1 VPTLEE
7 RFTYH
12 EGRPLRYLTG
22 GSGPPILLCHGFLGS
37 AENFED
43 WFDAL
48 LPRRTVIAPDL
59 PGFGRSAPLNGAHIA
74 TSMARAA
81 LTAVDHAGI
90 GDFDVAGLCLG
101 TPVALAVQRARPH
114 AVKTMVL
121 HTPLLAP
128 RLVRRRFHFQVGV
141 MLSGPVYPV
150 IVWCGHQRRISDLY
164 KRMMVEGSDVDPR
177 AAQAN
182 FDNQMR
188 SNPRAAK
195 EWLSDGLRRNDLMQL
210 RRGQN
215 RVLILTAAEDRIV
228 DAERLTRAVGDVDRI
243 DLAVIE
249 QGGHAWTEG
258 MLLHQRELIAAFLDG
273 RPLPLPQGAA
283 AAAA

>member
-1 VPTLEE
+1 VPALEE

-12 EGRPLRYLTG
+12 EGRPLRYLIG

-37 AENFED
+37 AENFAD

-48 LPRRTVIAPDL
+48 LPRRTIVALDL

-81 LTAVDHAGI
+81 LTAADHAGI
-90 GDFDVAGLCLG
+90 EEFDVAGLCLG
-101 TPVALAVQRARPH
+101 TPVALAVQRSRPQS
-114 AVKTMVL
+114 VRSMVL

-128 RLVRRRFHFQVGV
+128 RLVRRRFHFQAGV
-141 MLSGPVYPV
+141 MLSRPVYPV
-150 IVWCGHQRRISDLY
+150 FVWCGHQRAISDLY
-164 KRMMVEGSDVDPR
+164 KRIMVEGSDVDPR

-188 SNPRAAK
+188 SNPRAAQ
-195 EWLSDGLRRNDLMQL
+195 EWLHDGLKRNDLAQL
-210 RRGQN
+210 RGSTN

-228 DAERLTRAVGDVDRI
+228 DAERLSRAVGDIDRI

-249 QGGHAWTEG
+249 QGGHAWTET
-258 MLLHQRELIAAFLDG
+258 MLHHQRELIAAFLDG
-273 RPLPLPQGAA
+273 RPLPLPQRAVASAA
-283 AAAA
+283 

>member
-1 VPTLEE
+1 VPALQE

-37 AENFED
+37 AENFDD

-48 LPRRTVIAPDL
+48 LPRRTVIALDL
-59 PGFGRSAPLNGAHIA
+59 PGFGRSAPLSGTHTA

-81 LTAVDHAGI
+81 ISAADHAGI
-90 GDFDVAGLCLG
+90 EEFDVAGLCLG

-114 AVKTMVL
+114 AVKSMVL

-128 RLVRRRFHFQVGV
+128 RLVRRRFHFQAGV
-141 MLSGPVYPV
+141 MLSRPVYPV
-150 IVWCGHQRRISDLY
+150 IVWCGHQRSISDLY
-164 KRMMVEGSDVDPR
+164 KRMMVEGDDVDPR

-188 SNPRAAK
+188 SNPRAAR
-195 EWLSDGLRRNDLMQL
+195 EWLHDGLQRNDLMQL
-210 RRGQN
+210 RRGTN

-228 DAERLTRAVGDVDRI
+228 DAERLSRAVGDIKRI

-249 QGGHAWTEG
+249 QGGHAWTEA
-258 MLLHQRELIAAFLDG
+258 MLRHQRELIAAFLDG
-273 RPLPLPQGAA
+273 RPLPLRAVAPAA
-283 AAAA
+283 